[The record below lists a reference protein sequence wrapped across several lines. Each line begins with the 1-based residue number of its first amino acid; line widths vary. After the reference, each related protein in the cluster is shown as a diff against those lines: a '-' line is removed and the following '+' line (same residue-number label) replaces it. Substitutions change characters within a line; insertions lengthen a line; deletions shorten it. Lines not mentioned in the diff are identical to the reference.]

1 MMAGKKSLS
10 SNKNNNNI
18 QSARQTQLLFWA
30 RVQQGGY
37 QKIVHKTLKQ
47 TKHKTIKINV
57 PCYN

>member
-1 MMAGKKSLS
+1 MAGKKSLS

-47 TKHKTIKINV
+47 TNLKTIKINV